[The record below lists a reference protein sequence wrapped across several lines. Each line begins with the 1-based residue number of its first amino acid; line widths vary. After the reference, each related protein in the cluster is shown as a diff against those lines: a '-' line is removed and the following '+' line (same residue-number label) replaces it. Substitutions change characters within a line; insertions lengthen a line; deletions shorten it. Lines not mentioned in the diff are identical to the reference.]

1 MFLLVISIHYYLNC
15 FLFPVIKCDPPP
27 AIAHGDFS
35 SSSREY
41 FPYGTV
47 VTYSCS
53 HTKRREKFV
62 LVGEKS
68 IYCTSKDDGFGTWSG
83 PPPQC
88 LIPNTCTPPDIE
100 NGIRV
105 SENRSF
111 FSLNEI
117 VSFRCEPGFVMKG
130 PSSVRCQ
137 AQNRWEP
144 ELPSCFRGESG

>member
-1 MFLLVISIHYYLNC
+1 M
-15 FLFPVIKCDPPP
+15 
-27 AIAHGDFS
+27 
-35 SSSREY
+35 
-41 FPYGTV
+41 V
-47 VTYSCS
+47 VTYRCS